1 MRSVVRHIGISV
13 GVLAALA
20 TPISAQETAATGTF
34 SPPARGTQFVFVNTQ
49 AILPQVPGAQQAQQT
64 FNQEL
69 AGYNNEVQ
77 RLSAEVDSML
87 AVYRQQEAM
96 LSEDAKAQRQAE
108 ILAKQEEAQ
117 ARAAQLEQDAGS
129 RQQELLAPILERV
142 STVIEMVR
150 AENEYTVVFD
160 VSAAGV
166 VAADPNLDITPLVL
180 ERLTAPG
187 ASSQNP

>member
-1 MRSVVRHIGISV
+1 
-13 GVLAALA
+13 VLAALA

-150 AENEYTVVFD
+150 AENE
-160 VSAAGV
+160 GV